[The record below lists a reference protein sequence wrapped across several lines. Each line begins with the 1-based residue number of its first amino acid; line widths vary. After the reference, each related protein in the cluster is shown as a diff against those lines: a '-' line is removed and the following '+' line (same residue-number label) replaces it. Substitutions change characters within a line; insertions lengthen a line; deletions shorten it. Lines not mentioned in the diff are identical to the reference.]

1 MLCIFPLV
9 WTLLPAFAF
18 LVLVLDLSLVPGTLN
33 FFTSRYEYGILAHA
47 AAQDAAE
54 HGLQRE
60 RQHGVDVYRLHL
72 NIHLPPH
79 KLECP
84 TKHVGVYKHN
94 NKRRLP
100 YEHDP
105 FRIRIEL
112 FFVRIAR
119 VRCGV

>member
-1 MLCIFPLV
+1 MRAIFPLA
-9 WTLLPAFAF
+9 WTLLPAFPF
-18 LVLVLDLSLVPGTLN
+18 LVLVLDFVPGTLN
-33 FFTSRYEYGILAHA
+33 FSTSRYEYGILAHA
-47 AAQDAAE
+47 ATQDAAK

-60 RQHGVDVYRLHL
+60 RQHGIDVYRLHL
-72 NIHLPPH
+72 HLPPH
-79 KLECP
+79 QLECP
-84 TKHVGVYKHN
+84 TTHVGVYKYN

-105 FRIRIEL
+105 LRIRIEL